1 MFVCVASFWSLFSFF
16 NLLIFCLK
24 CHDQIQHREH
34 VNKTKGILR
43 YLKLSHIWY
52 AGINISLSQ
61 LNFTQASA
69 AARLLT
75 NTFLRQLVL

>member
-24 CHDQIQHREH
+24 CQIQHREH
-34 VNKTKGILR
+34 MNKSKGILR

-75 NTFLRQLVL
+75 NAFLRQIVL

>member
-1 MFVCVASFWSLFSFF
+1 VFVCVASFWSLFSFF

-24 CHDQIQHREH
+24 CQIQHREH
-34 VNKTKGILR
+34 VNKSKGILR

-61 LNFTQASA
+61 LNFTRESA

-75 NTFLRQLVL
+75 NAFLRQIVL

>member
-24 CHDQIQHREH
+24 CQIQHREH
-34 VNKTKGILR
+34 VNKSKGILR

-75 NTFLRQLVL
+75 NAFLRQIVL

>member
-24 CHDQIQHREH
+24 CQIQHREH
-34 VNKTKGILR
+34 VNKSKGILR

-61 LNFTQASA
+61 LNFTQESA

-75 NTFLRQLVL
+75 NAFLRQIVL

>member
-24 CHDQIQHREH
+24 CQIQHREH
-34 VNKTKGILR
+34 VNKSKGILR

-61 LNFTQASA
+61 LNFTRESA

-75 NTFLRQLVL
+75 NAFLRQIVL

>member
-24 CHDQIQHREH
+24 CQIQHREH
-34 VNKTKGILR
+34 MNKSKGILR

-61 LNFTQASA
+61 LNFTRESA

-75 NTFLRQLVL
+75 NAFLRQIVL